1 MMYAGEEKSLKGDM
15 HAVPR
20 VSVLMPLY
28 NGKAFIEESL
38 RSVQA
43 QTFTDWE
50 FIIVNDCGS
59 DDGCADIVRA
69 YAARDPR
76 IRLIQCTERLGIAAS
91 LNKGLDTAVG
101 DYVARVDVDDPSAPE
116 RLEKQ
121 VAFMDAHPELVL
133 CSSWQRSVTPDR
145 SYVQKVAAEREE
157 LKAAMLFGCEV
168 SHCGVMLRREAFL
181 ENGWRYDPNYYGED
195 YELWLRVLAAGGAM
209 ENIPEPLVSH
219 RWGFGN
225 ISLQKGEKL
234 RREVCTLSARAV
246 RAVGV
251 DTSRYPIQLFAG
263 WRNQPTEYARRHQE
277 EFLRQGAA
285 LLTELIEKN
294 DAVRLYDPAAL
305 RKVVRQRW
313 SWVWQS
319 CGLPAEQ
326 PTDDTAVP
334 SVENGPLVSVV
345 LPTFNSAE
353 VISGAID
360 SVLAQT
366 YTNWEL
372 LVINDDGS
380 DDGTAEIVQLYG
392 LLDSR
397 VHLIQAE
404 SRLGL
409 AESLNHGIRCAQGK
423 YIARLDADDTS
434 HPTRFAK
441 QVALMESQ
449 PDVGICGTWQHHYG
463 PNRDWVHRATADE
476 QLLRCRLIFWC
487 DLCHST
493 LMLRRS
499 TFMEHELFFDNTHFA
514 EDYELWT
521 RAMFVTRIVNIPE
534 ALGEYY
540 EGTSNITAGKME
552 DLDEESG
559 QLSAAVLNRAL
570 GITLSYED
578 GRLLRGWRN
587 PYKDAPNRRE
597 KLEQLKVLLRRVW
610 EANQDKQAFDDTAL
624 LKVIAAK
631 WHWAADGMDWK
642 YTGYRVSTIDDALSA
657 QTRPGLWA
665 RYGAFRRNN
674 PSAAVRAKKIIK
686 RLLRPLVNLHRKVL
700 RKSFAWII
708 DELKSSVE
716 HWTWNRYKRTEQCF
730 QKLEQ
735 FQGGNANMGLNG
747 YIPYY
752 AGTKIRVLFVF
763 QVASFWMA
771 QEPLYRTLLSD
782 ARFDVK
788 LVCYD
793 EPIDHSIKTDTARK
807 YLKAHHYDFYPW
819 ESFSLEDFNPHVVF
833 LQTAYD
839 TNRRPLYQ
847 SASLRQNGHRV
858 VYVPYGIEIADTVH
872 AHNDYF
878 RQPIVRSLWK
888 LYTFSAAMQ
897 QDYRRYL
904 PCRTDVQ
911 ATGLPRFDALYHRQ
925 DFPMRDEVAQR
936 ANGRPVVLW
945 KVDFP
950 KLISRP
956 HGENIL
962 VTPDIR
968 EYIAFAHLIEQ
979 TFQDIFFV
987 FMPHPRFKEFNDDPQ
1002 VQSNCRELLSLLRKN
1017 KNVYIDDADDYRPS
1031 LLNADAIIVDRST
1044 VMIEAAVTGVP
1055 ILYVHNAEYNEPM
1068 TQAVT
1073 PLVESYYQGC
1083 TCDDLRHF
1091 VEKFLRGEDPCK
1103 TQREDAFRL
1112 CIPYFDGQ
1120 CGQRIADDI
1129 VHSIYV
1135 ETPDE
1140 RERLLRLE
1148 TELDELHRKV
1158 SKLLEEYGV

>member
-91 LNKGLDTAVG
+91 LNKGLDAAVG
-101 DYVARVDVDDPSAPE
+101 EYVARVDVDDPSVPE

-133 CSSWQRSVTPDR
+133 CSCKERTITPKGTSIEDLPTDP
-145 SYVQKVAAEREE
+145 EE
-157 LKAAMLFGCEV
+157 VKAAMLFGC
-168 SHCGVMLRREAFL
+168 VMPHGAMIMRKSVLDHH
-181 ENGWRYDPNYYGED
+181 GWRYSEGYLIED
-195 YELWLRVLAAGGAM
+195 YELWIRVILSGASVANM
-209 ENIPEPLVSH
+209 DEVLVDR
-219 RWGFGN
+219 RWGFNN
-225 ISLQKGEKL
+225 ISIGKGNAYQEEM
-234 RREVCTLSARAV
+234 RQLSRQFISAL
-246 RAVGV
+246 GV
-251 DTSRYPIQLFAG
+251 DVHCYDINLFSG
-263 WRNQPTEYARRHQE
+263 WNSKPKDYYKEHPADCLSEGYRLLQDIYKSNLYKGFFE
-277 EFLRQGAA
+277 EQ
-285 LLTELIEKN
+285 T
-294 DAVRLYDPAAL
+294 L
-305 RKVVRQRW
+305 RKILNRKWDWIRSTCGVSFSPIVH
-313 SWVWQS
+313 SEKSPLS
-319 CGLPAEQ
+319 CQ
-326 PTDDTAVP
+326 
-334 SVENGPLVSVV
+334 GPLVSVV
-345 LPTFNSAE
+345 LPTFNS
-353 VISGAID
+353 VKDISGAID

-380 DDGTAEIVQLYG
+380 DDGTAEIVKMYAWN
-392 LLDSR
+392 DPR

-499 TFMEHELFFDNTHFA
+499 TFIEHELFFDNTHFA

-534 ALGEYY
+534 VLGEYY
-540 EGTSNITAGKME
+540 EGTSNITAGKLD
-552 DLDEESG
+552 DLIEESG
-559 QLSAAVLNRAL
+559 QISAAVLNRAL
-570 GITLSYED
+570 GMTLSYED

-587 PYKDAPNRRE
+587 PFQNAPDRRE
-597 KLEQLKVLLRRVW
+597 KLEQLKALLRRVW
-610 EANQDKQAFDDTAL
+610 EANQDKQVFDDTAL

-642 YTGYRVSTIDDALSA
+642 YTDYRVSTIDDALSA

-716 HWTWNRYKRTEQCF
+716 HWTWNRYKLTEQCL

-735 FQGGNANMGLNG
+735 VQGGNTNMGLNG

-771 QEPLYRTLLSD
+771 QEPLYQTLLSD

-807 YLKAHHYDFYPW
+807 YLKAHHYDFCPW

-839 TNRRPLYQ
+839 SNRRPLYQ

-872 AHNDYF
+872 AHNDHF
-878 RQPIVRSLWK
+878 RYPIVRSLWK

-904 PCRTDVQ
+904 PCPMDVQ

-925 DFPMRDEVAQR
+925 DFPMHDEVVQR

-945 KVDFP
+945 KVHFP
-950 KLISRP
+950 KVITQP

-968 EYIAFAHLIEQ
+968 EYIAFAHLIENA
-979 TFQDIFFV
+979 FQDVFFV

-1031 LLNADAIIVDRST
+1031 LLNADAIIVDRSA

-1091 VEKFLRGEDPCK
+1091 VEQVIRGEDPRK

-1112 CIPYFDGQ
+1112 CIPHFDGQ
-1120 CGQRIADDI
+1120 CGRRIADDI
-1129 VHSIYV
+1129 AGSIYA
-1135 ETPDE
+1135 ETPEYGDRLARME
-1140 RERLLRLE
+1140 TEMRQMNDRLNDLLR
-1148 TELDELHRKV
+1148 
-1158 SKLLEEYGV
+1158 EYGK

>member
-1 MMYAGEEKSLKGDM
+1 MMYAGEGKSLKGDM

-91 LNKGLDTAVG
+91 LNKGLDAAVG
-101 DYVARVDVDDPSAPE
+101 EYVARVDVDDPSAPE

-157 LKAAMLFGCEV
+157 LKAAMLFGCEI
-168 SHCGVMLRREAFL
+168 SHCGVMLRRETFL
-181 ENGWRYDPNYYGED
+181 KNGWRYDPNYYGED

-263 WRNQPTEYARRHQE
+263 WRNQPTEYARRHRE

-285 LLTELIEKN
+285 FLAELIEKN
-294 DAVRLYDPAAL
+294 DAVQLYDPAAL

-313 SWVWQS
+313 SWVRQS

-326 PTDDTAVP
+326 PADDTAP
-334 SVENGPLVSVV
+334 PVENGPLVSVV
-345 LPTFNSAE
+345 LPTFNSVE
-353 VISGAID
+353 VISSAID

-397 VHLIQAE
+397 IHLIQAE

-499 TFMEHELFFDNTHFA
+499 TFMEYELFFDNTHFA

-534 ALGEYY
+534 VLGEYY
-540 EGTSNITAGKME
+540 EGTSNITAGKMD
-552 DLDEESG
+552 DLIEESG
-559 QLSAAVLNRAL
+559 QLSSAVLNRAL
-570 GITLSYED
+570 GMTLSYED
-578 GRLLRGWRN
+578 GRLLRSWRN
-587 PYKDAPNRRE
+587 PFQNAPDRRE
-597 KLEQLKVLLRRVW
+597 KLDQLKALLRRVW

-624 LKVIAAK
+624 LQVIAAK

-642 YTGYRVSTIDDALSA
+642 YTDYRVSTIDDALSA

-686 RLLRPLVNLHRKVL
+686 RLLRPLINLHRKVL

-716 HWTWNRYKRTEQCF
+716 HWTWNRYKLTERCF

-735 FQGGNANMGLNG
+735 QITPAPVMSAEPVQSH
-747 YIPYY
+747 YTPYTP
-752 AGTKIRVLFVF
+752 GEKIRIMFLF
-763 QVASFWMA
+763 QAASFWPSWDSFYAACMA
-771 QEPLYRTLLSD
+771 D
-782 ARFDVK
+782 DRFDV
-788 LVCYD
+788 
-793 EPIDHSIKTDTARK
+793 TFA
-807 YLKAHHYDFYPW
+807 YLKGMGDTTQMKTAETFLQENHIPYVPYSDW
-819 ESFSLEDFNPHVVF
+819 LLLEKRPHV
-833 LQTAYD
+833 LIMQTPYD
-839 TNRRPLYQ
+839 VYHRTEDVYTRSFQRM
-847 SASLRQNGHRV
+847 GCRV
-858 VYVPYGIEIADTVH
+858 VYVPYGIEIADTAD
-872 AHNDYF
+872 AHKDHF
-878 RQPIVRSLWK
+878 LRAALHCWRI
-888 LYTFSAAMQ
+888 YTFSEMMVL
-897 QDYRRYL
+897 DYRRYCPNGAAARSVGHPKFDGLCHPERFPL
-904 PCRTDVQ
+904 PAHVVQ
-911 ATGLPRFDALYHRQ
+911 QQAGRPSILWHVH
-925 DFPMRDEVAQR
+925 FPKYIPQPNGREYLSTPYMEEYVQFAQYAAQR
-936 ANGRPVVLW
+936 PEC
-945 KVDFP
+945 FF
-950 KLISRP
+950 I
-956 HGENIL
+956 
-962 VTPDIR
+962 
-968 EYIAFAHLIEQ
+968 
-979 TFQDIFFV
+979 FQ
-987 FMPHPRFKEFNDDPQ
+987 PHPKFLDCTGDLKANARRVLNTL
-1002 VQSNCRELLSLLRKN
+1002 RSLE
-1017 KNVYIDDADDYRPS
+1017 NVYIAWEDDYRPF
-1031 LLNADAIIVDRST
+1031 LLHADCIITDRSALMVESGAVGVPVLYMSNADYQEPVTRAIQPLIDSYAHGTGARD
-1044 VMIEAAVTGVP
+1044 MI
-1055 ILYVHNAEYNEPM
+1055 
-1068 TQAVT
+1068 
-1073 PLVESYYQGC
+1073 
-1083 TCDDLRHF
+1083 DF
-1091 VEKFLRGEDPCK
+1091 VEQFLCGEDPRK

-1112 CIPYFDGQ
+1112 CIPHFDGQ
-1120 CGQRIADDI
+1120 CGRRIADDI
-1129 VHSIYV
+1129 ADSIYAEIPEYGDRLARM
-1135 ETPDE
+1135 ETEMRQMND
-1140 RERLLRLE
+1140 RLNDLLR
-1148 TELDELHRKV
+1148 
-1158 SKLLEEYGV
+1158 EYTK